1 VLPVVH
7 RTTPTLT
14 RHDGRR
20 QRINGGAYGAH
31 GRGVGGR
38 GTDEWTRSA
47 GSGRCAALAQDGA
60 WHAAELAVDRE
71 GRATYTPFVRRRQ
84 FAAVAAA
91 TRDRIDVGCRYTDPP
106 ASDLL
111 RPANAPGQAT
121 HRFSV
126 TSVDGITSD
135 VEHLL
140 RAAYDQNG

>member
-1 VLPVVH
+1 M
-7 RTTPTLT
+7 TPTNP
-14 RHDGRR
+14 HDMMDAASASMAERTGRTVEEWV
-20 QRINGGAYGAH
+20 A
-31 GRGVGGR
+31 V
-38 GTDEWTRSA
+38 WTRSA

-91 TRDRIDVGCRYTDPP
+91 TRDRIDVGCRYTDPS